1 MPAEEDRSVRVPY
14 ALLTALALC
23 LMLAAPAA
31 AHKPTYRTP
40 GYPGLSAVPKFSSG
54 SSTKPGKPVK
64 LGGGYRPHL
73 LVDGAGTGHIVFST
87 SGHAFGPPGE
97 EQTTAGADHYCRLPR
112 GATRCASTTTFVV
125 PEIYDSGPGDTSPY
139 FDNQPGFNT
148 DIGEGARPLA
158 SGSSLLLLMHRSR
171 NVIQVPGGY
180 SDDANFLYSSDDG
193 GNTFTGP
200 GIVGTLDYESG
211 AVVYGSGIQSIGV
224 LGTTPTTLSN
234 DPSHD
239 YFQGTPAGA
248 FAPASEIG
256 QLDPTYGSGDGRS
269 LALDGTRPV
278 AAFNTLSRVTVREY
292 RGSGDI
298 NSPSSWTE
306 SSLKGTAA
314 TLAGGPH
321 GAWLAYQP
329 IGITRREVVV
339 KLAHG
344 RPVGRPVAVFPQL
357 LASQD
362 NELTADATGGLTA
375 AWVAR
380 DPQHTDSYDRLT
392 ISQSTDGRHWSR
404 PEIIARGP
412 HHQTLSGL
420 QIATAPDGGGF
431 AMYVHGNVNDGNPLG
446 AFSLGGQVV
455 AVPFGPGGPT
465 GQKGLGGLG
474 GSGGTSG
481 CLDVR
486 FGDVHAHVD
495 AGCFLRDPADPTGS
509 AAIAYGGVHVNGLEL
524 RPDAPGTA
532 IVIDPR
538 THTIDGVHG
547 TVSILL
553 QAAGVPDIKLWDGSL
568 HAFLGAQ
575 DHAGDLLF
583 GLPMTGFHANVLGF
597 EALGLVDVLLGKESV
612 QIPMA
617 LKLPQYMHATAQATL
632 VADSAH
638 NLERSSLRVSVP
650 DLELG
655 GLEVSHMA
663 LDYSGPAEQWTGT
676 AELNVPPGS
685 GTAGMDVRGAVV
697 TFNHGDFDTGGFQ
710 SDPFP
715 GTAVYRNAFLNSF
728 DAAFDLHPTARI
740 SGNAELGAIP
750 QGSNGY
756 ALQATG
762 PYAIAFG
769 SPSVM
774 SVDGDGAIEGVPLS
788 SAHATFTTDG
798 QFTETGSIG
807 LDTSGLTLAGLV
819 DATATLSDGS
829 IAGTVSGTFAVE
841 GQTLASKTIPF
852 NSDGF
857 GVCEDSGVGPF
868 KVSAGFV
875 YTWSGGA
882 EVHLLDCDT
891 AASASASASAARAR
905 ATALGFSVAAGSDVE
920 ELTLH
925 GAPGSPRI
933 TLTSPSGQ
941 TVIPSTTDARAPAIE
956 LDFPKGGLTA
966 VAIRHPAAG
975 VWHLAPAAG
984 SAPISSVIA
993 ARGYPPPAL
1002 RARVAGAG
1010 HRRAV
1015 VYRVALHPGLIVR
1028 FAEVRRGRVLAVIGR
1043 ARSGRGRIAFAPAAG
1058 PAGSR
1063 QIVALLSGAGTV
1075 PGSAVLTRYR
1085 APVSLRP
1092 GKAGVRLSHR
1102 GREFVIRIRR
1112 AAGATR
1118 YAVSAA
1124 TADGRRVRTVI
1135 GTRRLQLRVPAAGWS
1150 DRIVVTVTPLG
1161 SSGRAGPST
1170 RARLHVRFSAPHLT
1184 GRRAKHPSHGR

>member
-1 MPAEEDRSVRVPY
+1 MRY
-14 ALLTALALC
+14 ALLTALATC
-23 LMLAAPAA
+23 LTLAAPAA

-40 GYPGLSAVPKFSSG
+40 GYPGLSAVPKFSAG
-54 SSTKPGKPVK
+54 SSSKPGKPVK

-87 SGHAFGPPGE
+87 SGHAFGPPGA

-112 GATRCASTTTFVV
+112 GATRCAASATFVV
-125 PEIYDSGPGDTSPY
+125 PEVYAGGPGDTSPY

-158 SGSSLLLLMHRSR
+158 SGGSLLLLMHRSR

-193 GNTFTGP
+193 GKSFTGP

-234 DPSHD
+234 DPGHD

-248 FAPASEIG
+248 FAPASAIG

-278 AAFNTLSRVTVREY
+278 AAFNTVSRVTVREY

-306 SSLKGTAA
+306 SSLRGSAA

-329 IGITRREVVV
+329 IGIAPREVVV
-339 KLAHG
+339 RLVHG
-344 RPVGRPVAVFPQL
+344 RPAGRPVAVYPRL
-357 LASQD
+357 LTSQD
-362 NELTADATGGLTA
+362 NELTADANGGLTA

-404 PEIIARGP
+404 PKIIARGP

-431 AMYVHGNVNDGNPLG
+431 AMYVHGKVNDGNPLG

-455 AVPFGPGGPT
+455 AVPFGPRGPT

-474 GSGGTSG
+474 GGAGGTSG

-532 IVIDPR
+532 IVINPR

-568 HAFLGAQ
+568 HAFLGAR

-597 EALGLVDVLLGKESV
+597 QALGIVDVVLGKESV

-617 LKLPQYMHATAQATL
+617 LRLPQYMHATAQATL
-632 VADSAH
+632 IADSA
-638 NLERSSLRVSVP
+638 NDLERSSLRVSVP

-655 GLEVSHMA
+655 GLEVSHTVLVYA
-663 LDYSGPAEQWTGT
+663 GPAEQWTGT
-676 AELNVPPGS
+676 AGLNVPPGS
-685 GTAGMDVRGAVV
+685 GTAGMDVRGARVS
-697 TFNHGDFDTGGFQ
+697 FDHGDFDTGGFE

-715 GTAVYRNAFLNSF
+715 GTAVYRNVFLNNF
-728 DAAFDLHPTARI
+728 DAAFDLHPKARI

-750 QGSNGY
+750 QGANGY

-762 PYAIAFG
+762 PFAIAFG

-788 SAHATFTTDG
+788 AARASFSTDG
-798 QFTETGSIG
+798 QFSETGSIG
-807 LDTSGLTLAGLV
+807 LDTAGLTLAGRI
-819 DATATLSDGS
+819 DATAALAAGS

-868 KVSAGFV
+868 KVSAGFL

-891 AASASASASAARAR
+891 AASASATRAR
-905 ATALGFSVAAGSDVE
+905 AASLGFSVVAGSNVE
-920 ELTLH
+920 ALTVH
-925 GAPGSPRI
+925 GGAGSPRI

-941 TVIPSTTDARAPAIE
+941 TVIPSSTDAKAPAIE
-956 LDFPKGGLTA
+956 LGFPHGALTA

-975 VWHLAPAAG
+975 VWHLAPAPG
-984 SAPISSVIA
+984 SAPITSVVA

-1002 RARVAGAG
+1002 RARVVGVG
-1010 HRRAV
+1010 HRRV
-1015 VYRVALHPGLIVR
+1015 LVYRVALHPGLIVR
-1028 FAEVRRGRVLAVIGR
+1028 FAEVRRGRVLAVLGR
-1043 ARSGRGRIAFAPAAG
+1043 ARSGPGRIGFAPAAG

-1075 PGSAVLTRYR
+1075 PGSAVLARYR
-1085 APVSLRP
+1085 APANLRP
-1092 GKAGVRLSHR
+1092 GHAGIRLSRR
-1102 GREFVIRIRR
+1102 GRAFVIRVDR
-1112 AAGATR
+1112 ADGAAR
-1118 YAVSAA
+1118 YLVSAV
-1124 TADGRRVRTVI
+1124 TQGGRRVRI
-1135 GTRRLQLRVPAAGWS
+1135 MLGTHRPQLRVAAAGWS
-1150 DRIVVTVTPLG
+1150 DRIVVTVTPL
-1161 SSGRAGPST
+1161 SASGRSGRTT
-1170 RARLHVRFSAPHLT
+1170 RARLSVSFTAPHYA
-1184 GRRAKHPSHGR
+1184 GRRAKRHSRPRRH

>member
-1 MPAEEDRSVRVPY
+1 
-14 ALLTALALC
+14 
-23 LMLAAPAA
+23 
-31 AHKPTYRTP
+31 
-40 GYPGLSAVPKFSSG
+40 
-54 SSTKPGKPVK
+54 
-64 LGGGYRPHL
+64 
-73 LVDGAGTGHIVFST
+73 
-87 SGHAFGPPGE
+87 
-97 EQTTAGADHYCRLPR
+97 
-112 GATRCASTTTFVV
+112 
-125 PEIYDSGPGDTSPY
+125 
-139 FDNQPGFNT
+139 
-148 DIGEGARPLA
+148 
-158 SGSSLLLLMHRSR
+158 
-171 NVIQVPGGY
+171 
-180 SDDANFLYSSDDG
+180 
-193 GNTFTGP
+193 
-200 GIVGTLDYESG
+200 
-211 AVVYGSGIQSIGV
+211 
-224 LGTTPTTLSN
+224 
-234 DPSHD
+234 
-239 YFQGTPAGA
+239 
-248 FAPASEIG
+248 
-256 QLDPTYGSGDGRS
+256 
-269 LALDGTRPV
+269 
-278 AAFNTLSRVTVREY
+278 
-292 RGSGDI
+292 
-298 NSPSSWTE
+298 
-306 SSLKGTAA
+306 
-314 TLAGGPH
+314 
-321 GAWLAYQP
+321 
-329 IGITRREVVV
+329 VV
-339 KLAHG
+339 KLLHG
-344 RPVGRPVAVFPQL
+344 RRVGRPVAVYPGL

-362 NELTADATGGLTA
+362 NELTADANGGLTA

-431 AMYVHGNVNDGNPLG
+431 AMYVHGKVNDGNPLG

-455 AVPFGPGGPT
+455 AVPFGPRGPT

-474 GSGGTSG
+474 GGSGGSSG

-532 IVIDPR
+532 IVVDPR

-568 HAFLGAQ
+568 HAFLGAR

-597 EALGLVDVLLGKESV
+597 EALGIVDVVLGKESV

-632 VADSAH
+632 IADSAH
-638 NLERSSLRVSVP
+638 DLEPSSLHVTVP

-655 GLEVSHMA
+655 GLEVSHTS
-663 LDYSGPAEQWTGT
+663 LDYAGPAEQWTGT
-676 AELNVPPGS
+676 ADLNVPPGS
-685 GTAGMDVRGAVV
+685 GTAGMDVHAARVS
-697 TFNHGDFDTGGFQ
+697 FDRGDFDTGGFQ

-715 GTAVYRNAFLNSF
+715 GTAVYRNAFLNDF
-728 DAAFDLHPTARI
+728 AAGFDLHPTARI

-762 PYAIAFG
+762 PFAIALA
-769 SPSVM
+769 SPSMM

-788 SAHATFTTDG
+788 AAHATFTTDG

-807 LDTSGLTLAGLV
+807 LDTAGLTLAGRI
-819 DATATLSDGS
+819 DATAALGAGS

-891 AASASASASAARAR
+891 AASASATR
-905 ATALGFSVAAGSDVE
+905 ATALGFSVAAGSHVE
-920 ELTLH
+920 ELTVH
-925 GAPGSPRI
+925 GSAGSPRV

-941 TVIPSTTDARAPAIE
+941 TVVPSNTDANAPAIE
-956 LDFPKGGLTA
+956 LSFPQGGLTA
-966 VAIRHPAAG
+966 VAVRHPAAG
-975 VWHLAPAAG
+975 LWHLAPAAG
-984 SAPISSVIA
+984 SAPITSVTA
-993 ARGYPPPAL
+993 ARGYPAPAL

-1010 HRRAV
+1010 HRHAV

-1028 FAEVRRGRVLAVIGR
+1028 FAEVRRGRVLAVLGR
-1043 ARSGRGRIAFAPAAG
+1043 ARSGRGRIGFAPAAG

-1075 PGSAVLTRYR
+1075 PGSTVLARYR
-1085 APVSLRP
+1085 APANLRP
-1092 GKAGVRLSHR
+1092 DRAGVRLSHR
-1102 GREFVIRIRR
+1102 GREFLIRIRR

-1118 YAVSAA
+1118 YLVSAA
-1124 TADGRRVRTVI
+1124 TAAGRRVRTVI
-1135 GTRRLQLRVPAAGWS
+1135 GASRLQVGVPAAGWS
-1150 DRIVVTVTPLG
+1150 DRIVVTVTPLS
-1161 SSGRAGPST
+1161 SSGRLGPST
-1170 RARLHVRFSAPHLT
+1170 RARLRVRFAAPHFT
-1184 GRRAKHPSHGR
+1184 GRRAKHHSRRPGH